1 MDSMGGDIIVLIA
14 MAIGIIG
21 WAWREYGPEL
31 SRRQRHG
38 AHGGWLA
45 PPPHPI
51 LPPEPHAV
59 EPYGPPGDPEPP
71 RQPHLWARGDTSD

>member
-1 MDSMGGDIIVLIA
+1 MIVIIA

-31 SRRQRHG
+31 SRHQRHG

-45 PPPHPI
+45 PPPHPS
-51 LPPEPHAV
+51 LPPEPPTVA
-59 EPYGPPGDPEPP
+59 PYGPPGGQQELPP
-71 RQPHLWARGDTSD
+71 RHLWARGDTSD